1 MIVMEMMLAMEAVI
15 RVLFMEVD
23 MMANQVTDMEVDKET
38 NMLAEMPYED

>member
-38 NMLAEMPYED
+38 NMLAEMPHED